1 MIPATPEFDWYY
13 FKDKLDLINMA
24 TMKEKHILEEIEKT
38 NTERNSDWNRYMEI
52 QTGYWKKPSRTIE
65 ELREID
71 AIGKK
76 LAEEE
81 FKQVDLMEIESNSD
95 NLWKWAVEGVKGVV
109 DAVGET
115 GTIICCAVF
124 FGTLMVIMVGCAMK
138 VWGKKSRS
146 PAAQSEV

>member
-1 MIPATPEFDWYY
+1 
-13 FKDKLDLINMA
+13 
-24 TMKEKHILEEIEKT
+24 
-38 NTERNSDWNRYMEI
+38 MEI